1 MTTPAKQRKKTC
13 YGEIRSA
20 VLTGAMSPGSDLDE
34 TTLSEKFELSRT
46 SFREVVSQLAG
57 EGYLELRSNRG
68 ARVSE
73 ISPKAMR
80 DFFLTAPMV
89 YRAVLRL
96 AVRHATKP
104 KVAKLKQ
111 TQEAFKSAL
120 RSGTLSDRA
129 LANNQF
135 HETAGKMAGNVYL
148 LSAFNR
154 LLIDHTRISMGLHR
168 SQDDHLAKYLSQTSA
183 QNDAIIAAIEAG
195 DEEEADQLAVRYWN
209 FSRDQIERFFMP
221 PELSIP
227 LGTITR

>member
-1 MTTPAKQRKKTC
+1 
-13 YGEIRSA
+13 
-20 VLTGAMSPGSDLDE
+20 
-34 TTLSEKFELSRT
+34 
-46 SFREVVSQLAG
+46 
-57 EGYLELRSNRG
+57 
-68 ARVSE
+68 
-73 ISPKAMR
+73 
-80 DFFLTAPMV
+80 
-89 YRAVLRL
+89 
-96 AVRHATKP
+96 
-104 KVAKLKQ
+104 
-111 TQEAFKSAL
+111 
-120 RSGTLSDRA
+120 
-129 LANNQF
+129 
-135 HETAGKMAGNVYL
+135 MAGNVYL